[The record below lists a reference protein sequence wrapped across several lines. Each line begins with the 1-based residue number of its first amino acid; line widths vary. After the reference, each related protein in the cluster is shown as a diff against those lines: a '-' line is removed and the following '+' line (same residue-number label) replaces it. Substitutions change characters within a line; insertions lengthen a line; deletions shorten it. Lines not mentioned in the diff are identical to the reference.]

1 MQRLLDN
8 QAPVQVVSSYA
19 AFAGCSTTK
28 LVDACLD
35 AEVSINSATETIG
48 VCNLCEAICG
58 LKLTIEGGQV
68 TGIRGN
74 PDDPLSR
81 GHICPKGVALA
92 DIHNDPDRLRVPLK
106 RVNGALVET
115 TWDDALDLAADTL
128 ARTINEH
135 GRDALGIYLGNP
147 NVHSLGSMT
156 HGIGLVKML
165 RTKNTYSA
173 TSVDQLPQQL
183 IAHLMFGHQMLI
195 PIPDIDRTDH
205 FLVIGANPMAS
216 NGSLMTAPDF
226 PNRMRALKSRGGRLV
241 VVDPRR
247 TETAKI
253 ADAHHFVRPGSD
265 AFVLLA
271 MLNVL
276 FADDLVSAP
285 NWVRGVEAVRLAV
298 AEFTPSYAEERSG
311 LPAETIR
318 SLTHDLAAAQSAAV
332 YGRVGVSTQAFGA
345 VAHWAINLLNLLT
358 GNLDREGG
366 VMFTSPAIDNV
377 GKGLVGRGHFNLW
390 RSRVSGLPEF
400 AGELPVSALREE
412 IETPG
417 EGQIKTLLTIAGNPV
432 LSTPAGHLL
441 GKAIAGLGNY
451 VAIDIYLNET
461 TRHASVVLPPTTALE
476 RDHYDLVFHTLAV
489 RNTARFTPA
498 ALPKPDG
505 SMHDW
510 EIYAELARRTTAR
523 LTTKPP
529 LAKRLRSAAR
539 LRLSPTALITAL
551 LLAHRSGV
559 TMRTLRAN
567 PSGVDLGP
575 LQSLMPDRLQTR
587 DRLVDAAPDV
597 VLKDLARL
605 REAPVP
611 DPQALLLIGRRHKQD
626 CNSWMHNTPRLT
638 RGKARHYLQMNP
650 VDLASRGIADG
661 AMVEVSSA
669 VGTVNVEVLAT
680 DDVMPG
686 VACLP
691 HGFGHAETGQRH
703 AATVP
708 GVSINDLTDPELVDV
723 SGVAALS
730 GVEVK
735 VRAAE

>member
-74 PDDPLSR
+74 PNDPLSR

-298 AEFTPSYAEERSG
+298 AEFTPS
-311 LPAETIR
+311 
-318 SLTHDLAAAQSAAV
+318 
-332 YGRVGVSTQAFGA
+332 
-345 VAHWAINLLNLLT
+345 
-358 GNLDREGG
+358 
-366 VMFTSPAIDNV
+366 
-377 GKGLVGRGHFNLW
+377 
-390 RSRVSGLPEF
+390 
-400 AGELPVSALREE
+400 
-412 IETPG
+412 
-417 EGQIKTLLTIAGNPV
+417 
-432 LSTPAGHLL
+432 
-441 GKAIAGLGNY
+441 
-451 VAIDIYLNET
+451 
-461 TRHASVVLPPTTALE
+461 
-476 RDHYDLVFHTLAV
+476 
-489 RNTARFTPA
+489 
-498 ALPKPDG
+498 
-505 SMHDW
+505 
-510 EIYAELARRTTAR
+510 
-523 LTTKPP
+523 
-529 LAKRLRSAAR
+529 
-539 LRLSPTALITAL
+539 
-551 LLAHRSGV
+551 
-559 TMRTLRAN
+559 
-567 PSGVDLGP
+567 
-575 LQSLMPDRLQTR
+575 
-587 DRLVDAAPDV
+587 
-597 VLKDLARL
+597 
-605 REAPVP
+605 
-611 DPQALLLIGRRHKQD
+611 
-626 CNSWMHNTPRLT
+626 
-638 RGKARHYLQMNP
+638 
-650 VDLASRGIADG
+650 
-661 AMVEVSSA
+661 
-669 VGTVNVEVLAT
+669 
-680 DDVMPG
+680 
-686 VACLP
+686 
-691 HGFGHAETGQRH
+691 
-703 AATVP
+703 
-708 GVSINDLTDPELVDV
+708 
-723 SGVAALS
+723 
-730 GVEVK
+730 
-735 VRAAE
+735 